1 MKKGNVGWM
10 IIGIILFVAG
20 FYRMFDG
27 LGGVIGDKTPQSTTS
42 PASINEFVA
51 DRDGVEFCVT
61 KVDNL
66 KSVGSGYYE
75 VKTENNFVV
84 VSLTIR
90 NNGTEP
96 YDVNSIRFVLMN
108 GELEY
113 QDNTSAALSIDN
125 GMFMDTINPGLS
137 KEYTLVYETPMT
149 THEGDFKL
157 KIKYISFLE
166 SECVYIS
173 LADTK

>member
-1 MKKGNVGWM
+1 MKKGNVGGI
-10 IIGIILFVAG
+10 IIGIILLIAG
-20 FYRMFDG
+20 FYQVFDG
-27 LGGVIGDKTPQSTTS
+27 LGGIISDKTPESTTA
-42 PASINEFVA
+42 PASINEFVS

-61 KVDNL
+61 KMENL

-75 VKTENNFVV
+75 VTTENNFVV

-113 QDNTSAALSIDN
+113 QDNTSAALSLDN

-137 KEYTLVYETPMT
+137 KEYTLVYETPVT
-149 THEGDFKL
+149 TQEGDFKL

-173 LADTK
+173 LADAK